1 MRIVKLYGKDL
12 LLKELKHSLKYFIQ
26 ESNENGLIRDKTV
39 YSKNVA
45 SIAAVG
51 YGFAMYD
58 FKGKNFLFL
67 LCLGMMMIPTQI
79 FLLPHY
85 DIITGMRLNNTLAA
99 LWIPK
104 TFNIFAVFML
114 KQFFSSLPKELDEAA
129 KIDGAGHFKI
139 YASVLMPL
147 MKAPIVSLCILTGL
161 GAWKDLLWPLII
173 NVDMDKMVL
182 SAGLAN
188 LVGRNMTDYPQL
200 MAGGAIAALPMIV
213 IFVFFQKQFTEGI
226 ALSGTKA

>member
-1 MRIVKLYGKDL
+1 
-12 LLKELKHSLKYFIQ
+12 
-26 ESNENGLIRDKTV
+26 
-39 YSKNVA
+39 
-45 SIAAVG
+45 
-51 YGFAMYD
+51 
-58 FKGKNFLFL
+58 
-67 LCLGMMMIPTQI
+67 
-79 FLLPHY
+79 
-85 DIITGMRLNNTLAA
+85 
-99 LWIPK
+99 
-104 TFNIFAVFML
+104 ML